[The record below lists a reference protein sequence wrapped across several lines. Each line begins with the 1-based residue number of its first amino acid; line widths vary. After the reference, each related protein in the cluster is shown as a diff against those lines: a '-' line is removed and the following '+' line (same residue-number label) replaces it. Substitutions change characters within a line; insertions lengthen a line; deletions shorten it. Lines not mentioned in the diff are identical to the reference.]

1 MYRVGCCNSRDLW
14 LFLLAFRAAFKGGI
28 LMTLSQALVC
38 IDKDRCRKVSVSMEF
53 GDGSRSEVF
62 KFSPNAINEIFA
74 HISPLSPVLAFLDR
88 KGSVNIVVAYTAQS
102 YTLKK
107 QLAEGV
113 WGEPIY
119 V

>member
-1 MYRVGCCNSRDLW
+1 
-14 LFLLAFRAAFKGGI
+14 
-28 LMTLSQALVC
+28 MTLSQALVC
-38 IDKDRCRKVSVSMEF
+38 IDKDYCRKISVSIEF

-74 HISPLSPVLAFLDR
+74 HISPLSPVLAFFDR
-88 KGSVNIVVAYTAQS
+88 KGSVNIVVAFLAQPS
-102 YTLKK
+102 QLRK
-107 QLAEGV
+107 QIAEGL